1 MWTDLNNSVIVA
13 FENCGIK
20 QVLAVEF

>member
-1 MWTDLNNSVIVA
+1 MWTDLNNFVIVA